1 MRLTAALYITLDGVI
16 QGGGG
21 PEEDRSGDFRLGG
34 WMAPYLSEDSRPIA
48 LDRLSRADAFLL
60 GRTTYDFFAGFWPR
74 VPDDNPFARA
84 LNQLPK
90 YVVSTTLNEPTWAH
104 TTVLRDLDAVARLK
118 EQSGR
123 ELQVCGSPTL
133 VRGLLAHGLVDS
145 LSLLTFP
152 VVLGSGRRLFDG
164 NPTVSSAFVLESVTS
179 TSKGIIVSNYRPD
192 GPPRTGGTVG

>member
-1 MRLTAALYITLDGVI
+1 MHMTLDGVI

-21 PEEDRSGDFRLGG
+21 PDEDRRGDFRLGG
-34 WMAPYLSEDSRPIA
+34 WMAPYRSEDSRRIV
-48 LDRLSRADAFLL
+48 LDRLSRADAVLL
-60 GRTTYDFFAGFWPR
+60 GRVTYDFFAGFWPR

-84 LNQLPK
+84 LNHLPK

-118 EQSGR
+118 EQAGR
-123 ELQVCGSPTL
+123 ELQVSGSPTL
-133 VRGLLAHGLVDS
+133 LRALLAHGLVDT

-152 VVLGSGRRLFDG
+152 VALGSGRRLFDD

-179 TSKGIIVSNYRPD
+179 TSKGIIVSSYRPD
-192 GPPRTGGTVG
+192 GPPRTGGTLV